1 MKNKLEGINTNF
13 NIAKE
18 KISKMKTQQW
28 ELLKI
33 KQRQKGLK
41 EKEQSLTAVEQSYDN
56 FRQPNICV
64 IGSSVMGLGEGV
76 WGRRVEKKYLKK

>member
-13 NIAKE
+13 NIAEE

-41 EKEQSLTAVEQSYDN
+41 EKE
-56 FRQPNICV
+56 
-64 IGSSVMGLGEGV
+64 
-76 WGRRVEKKYLKK
+76 